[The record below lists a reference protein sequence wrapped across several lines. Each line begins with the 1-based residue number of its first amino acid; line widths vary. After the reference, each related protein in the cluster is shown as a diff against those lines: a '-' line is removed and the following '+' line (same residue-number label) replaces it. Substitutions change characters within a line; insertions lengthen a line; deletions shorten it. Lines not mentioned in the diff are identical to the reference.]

1 MNDRTYRTDRHD
13 GLDLYDRYRAAE
25 LLFSQR
31 RYAQAAILLEDLLG
45 ELSDLPARTGT
56 GEARLLLARAYYHSA
71 QLGRAERAARELVD
85 ADPSDPYAVLLLGR
99 VLCRQARAAEGH
111 RWLRRAAALGLTV

>member
-1 MNDRTYRTDRHD
+1 MDDRMGRTDLYNRYRT
-13 GLDLYDRYRAAE
+13 AE

-31 RYAQAAILLEDLLG
+31 RYAQAALLLEELLQDLQ
-45 ELSDLPARTGT
+45 DLPEQTGT

-71 QLGRAERAARELVD
+71 QLGRAERAARELVA

-99 VLCRQARAAEGH
+99 VLCRQARGDEGKG
-111 RWLRRAAALGLTV
+111 WLRRAEALGLTV

>member
-1 MNDRTYRTDRHD
+1 MNDCTDRTDRTD
-13 GLDLYDRYRAAE
+13 GLDVYDRYRTAE

-31 RYAQAAILLEDLLG
+31 RYAQAAILLEDVLA
-45 ELSDLPARTGT
+45 ELSDLPPRTGT

-71 QLGRAERAARELVD
+71 QLGRAEGAARALVA

-99 VLCRQARAAEGH
+99 VLCRQARGEEGK
-111 RWLRRAAALGLTV
+111 RWLRRAEALGLTV